1 MSRSGISRTRRSP
14 PSRYSWTA
22 SAGVAAS
29 GRSSTGGSGSS
40 RRGEGRSSRSGSADP
55 AWDVRRSLIHRRG
68 SSRTMRGLVPL
79 VLVLALLILAAPARA
94 PLPGSMT
101 APSWT
106 AGDFWDYRFNTS
118 FGGFVWFNGTLHT
131 EIAGAE
137 NRTVRGVAQ
146 DVYVVDTTGSG
157 AVDASGANGTWTLT
171 GEQLVSAGPRVVV
184 RNLLRLDA
192 QGTFGLGLPFGVQWT
207 NRTET
212 RITRNDWAYPVPLG
226 FSGAMSLNASFVETV
241 HVTFGRNETW
251 TNTSLETDVGLAVSL
266 PGTDTILVPAGSFET
281 FVIRETWPDGSGQRF
296 DYAPRAGNNA
306 RTRTFSGTGG
316 EVAAE
321 GAASQPSRR
330 GQAPEPLGARPPPPR
345 AGPGA
350 RVPPA
355 RSHP

>member
-1 MSRSGISRTRRSP
+1 
-14 PSRYSWTA
+14 
-22 SAGVAAS
+22 
-29 GRSSTGGSGSS
+29 
-40 RRGEGRSSRSGSADP
+40 
-55 AWDVRRSLIHRRG
+55 
-68 SSRTMRGLVPL
+68 MRGLVPL
-79 VLVLALLILAAPARA
+79 VLVLALLILAAPVRA

-131 EIAGAE
+131 EIVGAE

-306 RTRTFSGTGG
+306 RTQTFNGTGG
-316 EVAAE
+316 EVARTELVSYRYRA
-321 GAASQPSRR
+321 GQP
-330 GQAPEPLGARPPPPR
+330 PDPLGTWLLLAGVAAIAVIVPTGWLVLRRRRRERAYTPPSIREPPT
-345 AGPGA
+345 
-350 RVPPA
+350 
-355 RSHP
+355 